1 METKM
6 IKANPTREFFVN
18 MLVRDILL
26 KQAIIELID
35 NSIDGARTIK
45 KDNDF
50 TGLKIAVD
58 FDGDSFCIRDN
69 CGGIPLDTTKTGID
83 ESSLVYLQ
91 AKEKM
96 IDIFKIV
103 KGFIDEI
110 RKNTKENDDGVA
122 ETVANMPSI
131 ELTTKNIEK
140 VLPENRK
147 LSIKD
152 VKVKTVPNVVIRYK
166 KPKEDVELL
175 KRSLGVTS
183 NNEVGELT
191 FDYYKDAE
199 C

>member
-1 METKM
+1 
-6 IKANPTREFFVN
+6 
-18 MLVRDILL
+18 
-26 KQAIIELID
+26 
-35 NSIDGARTIK
+35 
-45 KDNDF
+45 
-50 TGLKIAVD
+50 
-58 FDGDSFCIRDN
+58 
-69 CGGIPLDTTKTGID
+69 
-83 ESSLVYLQ
+83 
-91 AKEKM
+91 M

-122 ETVANMPSI
+122 ETVANMTSI
-131 ELTTKNIEK
+131 ELTTNNIEK
-140 VLPENRK
+140 VLQENRK
-147 LSIKD
+147 LSN
-152 VKVKTVPNVVIRYK
+152 KTVPNVEIRYK

>member
-1 METKM
+1 M
-6 IKANPTREFFVN
+6 
-18 MLVRDILL
+18 
-26 KQAIIELID
+26 
-35 NSIDGARTIK
+35 
-45 KDNDF
+45 
-50 TGLKIAVD
+50 
-58 FDGDSFCIRDN
+58 
-69 CGGIPLDTTKTGID
+69 
-83 ESSLVYLQ
+83 
-91 AKEKM
+91 
-96 IDIFKIV
+96 